1 MHNTVSFHLGVKY
14 VFFLTVIVRF
24 TPVSKPVIP
33 AVQNFVISSQNTD
46 FVNFIGKY
54 KRYRNLTVQTIKL
67 RKKENMNTDKSTYRG
82 DSVTELS
89 KTSPKKSV
97 LVSFSLIKLNVSLKQ
112 GKYGL

>member
-1 MHNTVSFHLGVKY
+1 M
-14 VFFLTVIVRF
+14 FFLTVIVRF

-67 RKKENMNTDKSTYRG
+67 RKK
-82 DSVTELS
+82 
-89 KTSPKKSV
+89 
-97 LVSFSLIKLNVSLKQ
+97 
-112 GKYGL
+112 